1 MILDQFTPPPV
12 KTPNKEAVGIRRP
25 ALTRLSTFESLKFRE
40 FRWLWIGSL
49 SAFMAMNMAMITRSW
64 LVLRL
69 ANDSPLALALVMMGF
84 AVPVTFI
91 SPIGGVLADRF
102 SRKYMVMYS
111 QAGNVVLT
119 VILATLDLTG
129 WIRFW
134 HLLAIGA
141 LSGLFMALNMPSRQA
156 LVSDIIPVDKL
167 MNAISLNNS
176 GMNLSRI
183 VGPAVA
189 GLLIIYIDT
198 AGVFYI
204 VAAFYI
210 CAVLSVAMLKINE
223 RKSDGPVKS
232 VTADIRDGMSYAARE
247 PVLMGLIIILF
258 VPALFGF
265 PFAALLPAWA
275 REALD
280 VQSDGLGVLLM
291 VMGMGALTGSLIL
304 ASMGNFARRG
314 MLLLILGVFW
324 GAALSLFSQVTTY
337 GSAIF
342 FLMLLGLFS
351 AVFMSL
357 NMTLI
362 QTYVAPEMRG
372 RIMSITMMTF
382 GAMPLSAVPFGA
394 LAERIGTPNSI
405 GLSGLML
412 TAFVVIFI
420 IMNRGFR
427 KIP

>member
-232 VTADIRDGMSYAARE
+232 VTADIRDGMS
-247 PVLMGLIIILF
+247 
-258 VPALFGF
+258 
-265 PFAALLPAWA
+265 
-275 REALD
+275 
-280 VQSDGLGVLLM
+280 
-291 VMGMGALTGSLIL
+291 
-304 ASMGNFARRG
+304 
-314 MLLLILGVFW
+314 
-324 GAALSLFSQVTTY
+324 
-337 GSAIF
+337 
-342 FLMLLGLFS
+342 
-351 AVFMSL
+351 
-357 NMTLI
+357 
-362 QTYVAPEMRG
+362 
-372 RIMSITMMTF
+372 
-382 GAMPLSAVPFGA
+382 
-394 LAERIGTPNSI
+394 
-405 GLSGLML
+405 
-412 TAFVVIFI
+412 
-420 IMNRGFR
+420 
-427 KIP
+427 